1 MFSSTLSARYDAHTT
16 DRTWVCVFCK
26 NGPHC
31 SVGGGGASGDLFG
44 PYLLT
49 PPDKL
54 DVNADGSADERDI
67 TEEQK
72 RSGGRNKRS
81 LRGAQMVEQF
91 CQKMSRKVTCRMHIT
106 LLTFIALHTSP
117 TCLFALNM
125 WQYEKTGSHFLYIS
139 AVFTRIFRSPYEKE
153 TVILPC
159 MRGSQA
165 ECFIGERAV

>member
-1 MFSSTLSARYDAHTT
+1 MTSSGGSASAMSSSTLSARYDAHTT

-31 SVGGGGASGDLFG
+31 SVGGGGTSGDLFG

-54 DVNADGSADERDI
+54 DVNGDGSADERDI

-81 LRGAQMVEQF
+81 LRGAQIVEQF
-91 CQKMSRKVTCRMHIT
+91 CQKMSRKVTYQMDIT
-106 LLTFIALHTSP
+106 LLTYTALHTSP
-117 TCLFALNM
+117 ACLCALNM
-125 WQYEKTGSHFLYIS
+125 WQYEKIGSPFLCVV
-139 AVFTRIFRSPYEKE
+139 VFTRSFRSPYEKE
-153 TVILPC
+153 SHSA
-159 MRGSQA
+159 MYDR
-165 ECFIGERAV
+165 